1 MHIAILNLGFAQ
13 LRGWW
18 VTERVLQ
25 SCSIM
30 VGCNPKIKKVTR
42 EFCPYF
48 FSISLVDIVIVAEKT
63 LRSSF
68 QWNLPSMIFL
78 RSPLSRLFPCM
89 NLIHFVRWVH
99 YRRGYFV
106 QKMPLGRLIRGRSMQ
121 MLHDLHKKDTE
132 SSPPSITSVGQ
143 NMPHYNLIM
152 PFTKSPRE
160 FKNPKP
166 SLGALISPFE
176 MSYMSST
183 VIR

>member
-1 MHIAILNLGFAQ
+1 
-13 LRGWW
+13 
-18 VTERVLQ
+18 
-25 SCSIM
+25 M

-183 VIR
+183 VIQWYFGQKRKHGGGWGGGKKK

>member
-1 MHIAILNLGFAQ
+1 
-13 LRGWW
+13 
-18 VTERVLQ
+18 
-25 SCSIM
+25 
-30 VGCNPKIKKVTR
+30 
-42 EFCPYF
+42 
-48 FSISLVDIVIVAEKT
+48 
-63 LRSSF
+63 
-68 QWNLPSMIFL
+68 
-78 RSPLSRLFPCM
+78 
-89 NLIHFVRWVH
+89 
-99 YRRGYFV
+99 
-106 QKMPLGRLIRGRSMQ
+106 

-183 VIR
+183 VIQWYFGQKRKHGGGWGGVGGGQKQMN